1 VTSTP
6 TDRRRRHPRTLAAL
20 TAATLL
26 CGALVAVVEPATK
39 LERTE
44 LNVGLITAVDFL
56 PLYVAEELGYFKA
69 EGLKVNLHS
78 FQAGTEIT
86 QALLGRAID
95 VAASAGTDAVLATA
109 SGRPIKSIWELN
121 NFVSNFFVSKPSVK
135 SWKDVKG
142 KTLAVSRPGAQSD
155 LILRWVLRKE
165 GYDPDRDVR
174 IIASGGIPERMA
186 ALKAGTVDVASLT
199 EPITSAAVRDGFH
212 LLGKLS
218 DYVPSWPN
226 EVLFTF
232 EEFTRRNPETVK
244 AFLRA
249 VSKAARFIPA
259 NEPETVRIIMKYVKF
274 NEDNAQLGYRAVR
287 NTFPVTGE
295 FGIAGWDF
303 IQELM
308 IISKEIPQKVSYEK
322 LFDRTFVNWAKE
334 TPK

>member
-1 VTSTP
+1 VA
-6 TDRRRRHPRTLAAL
+6 LAA
-20 TAATLL
+20 
-26 CGALVAVVEPATK
+26 GVEAKP
-39 LERTE
+39 ERSE
-44 LNVGLITAVDFL
+44 LNVGLLTAVDFL

-69 EGLKVNLHS
+69 EGLKVNLHG
-78 FQAGTEIT
+78 FQAGTEVT

-121 NFVSNFFVSKPSVK
+121 NFVSNFFVSKPSIK
-135 SWKDVKG
+135 SWKDVRG

-165 GYDPDRDVR
+165 GYDPDKDVR
-174 IIASGGIPERMA
+174 IIASGGVPERMA

-226 EVLFTF
+226 EVFFTF
-232 EEFTRRNPETVK
+232 EEFTQKNPETVK

-249 VSKAARFIPA
+249 ISKAARFIPA
-259 NEPETVRIIMKYVKF
+259 NERETVRIIMKYVKF

-287 NTFPVTGE
+287 NTFPPTGE
-295 FGIAGWDF
+295 FGIPGWDF

-308 IISKEIPQKVSYEK
+308 IISKEIPQKVPYEK

-334 TPK
+334 TLK